1 MADLAAKCGEARW
14 LELATNDCGHGGHG
28 EAEGSASQKGKNS
41 QDLMQKNGKSW
52 EMEAE
57 WDSFLWLPIH
67 TCIYIYIFIYLYLY
81 VYTVYIYI

>member
-1 MADLAAKCGEARW
+1 
-14 LELATNDCGHGGHG
+14 
-28 EAEGSASQKGKNS
+28 
-41 QDLMQKNGKSW
+41 MQKNGKSW

-81 VYTVYIYI
+81 VYTVYIYSSYAMVSYIVILTHLLAGVHPPRIEWGSNGSIVLPQKMVL